1 MTRGSGGDIRPSVY
15 ICRGT
20 RMVQRT
26 DLKSVGLSTCGFES
40 RLRYHIDILRGD
52 NMFRLIAAIKRF
64 FKQRKCKHDYTLIR
78 WRLIEPENGEPSYV
92 KAEYYCFLCGKRDY
106 MYLKDEDKKQWLFD
120 MDDYKRG

>member
-1 MTRGSGGDIRPSVY
+1 MTSSGPLFIFAGVLEW
-15 ICRGT
+15 
-20 RMVQRT
+20 VQRT
-26 DLKSVGLSTCGFES
+26 DSKSVGLGTCGFES
-40 RLRYHIDILRGD
+40 RPRYHIDILRGD
-52 NMFRLIAAIKRF
+52 NMFRPIAAVKRF
-64 FKQRKCKHDYTLIR
+64 FKRRKCKHDYTLIR

>member
-1 MTRGSGGDIRPSVY
+1 MIRRSGDNIGPPIY

-20 RMVQRT
+20 RRVQRT

-40 RLRYHIDILRGD
+40 RLRHHNDILRGD
-52 NMFRLIAAIKRF
+52 NMSRLIAAIKRHL
-64 FKQRKCKHDYTLIR
+64 KRRKCKHDYTLIR
-78 WRLIEPENGEPSYV
+78 WRLIEPKNNEPSYV
-92 KAEYYCFLCGKRDY
+92 KAEYYCFRCGQRDY